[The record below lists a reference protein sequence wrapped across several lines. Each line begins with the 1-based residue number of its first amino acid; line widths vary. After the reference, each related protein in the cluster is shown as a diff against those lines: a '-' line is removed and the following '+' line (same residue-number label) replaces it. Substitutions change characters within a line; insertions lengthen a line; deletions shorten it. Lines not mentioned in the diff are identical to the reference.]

1 MAAAEPETACIIVFA
16 RAPRPGVVKTRLIP
30 LLGPEGSAALH
41 ARMVKHALS
50 IARKAHIG
58 SIELQCDPDCDDDF
72 LRFCGNRYRA
82 DLRAQADGDL
92 GERMA
97 AAAGTALAAHT
108 RTILMGSDCPA
119 LTVRH
124 LRDAD
129 QALRGGADAVLAPA
143 EDGGYVMI
151 GLTRL
156 DKRLFEEIS
165 WGTNRVL
172 DETRARLREL
182 GWRWD
187 ELETL
192 WDVDRPADYQRLMES
207 RLLEDHPGSR

>member
-1 MAAAEPETACIIVFA
+1 M
-16 RAPRPGVVKTRLIP
+16 IP

-41 ARMVKHALS
+41 ARMVKHTLS

-58 SIELQCDPDCDDDF
+58 SVELQCDPDCDDDF
-72 LRFCGNRYRA
+72 LRFCGNRYQA
-82 DLRAQADGDL
+82 DLASQTDGDL

-97 AAAGTALAAHT
+97 SAAGTALSAHARVLLVGT
-108 RTILMGSDCPA
+108 DCPA
-119 LTVRH
+119 LTLRH
-124 LRDAD
+124 LRNAD
-129 QALRGGADAVLAPA
+129 QALRGGADAVFAPA

-156 DKRLFEEIS
+156 DKRLFEDIG
-165 WGTNRVL
+165 WGTNHVL

-192 WDVDRPADYQRLMES
+192 WDVDRPADYQRLVES
-207 RLLEDHPGSR
+207 RLLDEHRGSR